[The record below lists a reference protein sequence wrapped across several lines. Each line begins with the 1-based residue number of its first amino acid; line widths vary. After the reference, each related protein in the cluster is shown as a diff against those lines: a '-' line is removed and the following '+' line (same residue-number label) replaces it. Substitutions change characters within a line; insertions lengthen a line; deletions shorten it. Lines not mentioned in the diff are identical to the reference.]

1 MNVLLSFLHGDID
14 GIPNIDC
21 DYIKSL
27 VEKTS
32 PTDYNELLKIV
43 GFAHGSTVWAEN
55 ADELFSES
63 RMTLAEIPAFCED
76 IYNEINDRL
85 IGNGV
90 YEDGFAYKVAKKT
103 KNGSYALNGMVDNGT
118 VSALL
123 SLGFSLDFIF
133 FILFSQD
140 TCYSFYDHHTSKCV
154 KPHKRK
160 DMQLKAAC
168 QIRIY
173 SINLSRQFRQSHNLR
188 LHLHPEDNRLD

>member
-1 MNVLLSFLHGDID
+1 MNVLLSFLQGDID

-43 GFAHGSTVWAEN
+43 GFAHGSTVWAGN

-85 IGNGV
+85 IGNDV
-90 YEDGFAYKVAKKT
+90 FEDGFAYEVAKKA
-103 KNGSYALNGMVDNGT
+103 KNGSYALNGMVDNST

-123 SLGFSLDFIF
+123 ALGFNLDFIF
-133 FILFSQD
+133 FIEKVN
-140 TCYSFYDHHTSKCV
+140 YMIPKHHAIVYLKYATAFMWYKLH
-154 KPHKRK
+154 HKAEFDAIIGGK
-160 DMQLKAAC
+160 
-168 QIRIY
+168 
-173 SINLSRQFRQSHNLR
+173 
-188 LHLHPEDNRLD
+188 